1 MRTRGR
7 FLARAAWPLLVAGAL
22 AGWGGTSPAGAA
34 DAGTTTQ
41 VSISGTVSGAPES
54 VAFSGTASINS
65 RLAPDPDF
73 GNHKV
78 VLIVDLRSVSGVGAA
93 TQTKYVISGPE
104 LTQREVAASHAF
116 EFTFPFRSAK
126 TASTAA
132 VRTGVATL
140 VLDFD
145 VKTGAVTKASGNVS
159 SPNFPR

>member
-1 MRTRGR
+1 MRTRGT

-22 AGWGGTSPAGAA
+22 AGWGGTTPAGAA

-93 TQTKYVISGPE
+93 TQTKYVISGPDIMHRH
-104 LTQREVAASHAF
+104 LGAADMVNI
-116 EFTFPFRSAK
+116 TFPFAPAGS
-126 TASTAA
+126 
-132 VRTGVATL
+132 TGVGDARSGL
-140 VLDFD
+140 ASFALSFD
-145 VKTGAVTKASGNVS
+145 VNTGAVTAATAAVGTP
-159 SPNFPR
+159 SP